1 MRMFLRKPARARDPL
16 PVTMAGVRMG
26 ERALQIGIDDTAL
39 AALLASKPGLSGHS
53 AIAVADDERA
63 ARAQRTCVDAGVLV
77 DVHAGALDSLPLRD
91 GDIDVTI
98 VHASDASIADM
109 DDRSREALFREC
121 YRVLRIGGR
130 LILVASLPEG
140 GLGALFR
147 RRPAV
152 RELPPDQI
160 LISLERAGFRARL
173 LAEREGYRFCE
184 GLKG

>member
-1 MRMFLRKPARARDPL
+1 MFLRKTALARDPL

-26 ERALQIGIDDTAL
+26 ERALQIGIGDARL
-39 AALLASKPGLSGHS
+39 AGLLASKPGLSGHS
-53 AIAVADDERA
+53 VIAVADDERA
-63 ARAQRTCVDAGVLV
+63 KRAQRACADAGVLV

-98 VHASDASIADM
+98 VHASDPSVADM
-109 DDRSREALFREC
+109 DDASRDGLFREC

-140 GLGALFR
+140 GVGAFFR
-147 RRPAV
+147 RRPTA
-152 RELPPDQI
+152 RDLPPDQI
-160 LISLERAGFRARL
+160 LASLGRAGFRARL